1 MRSAEIVDVTQTP
14 HVGRQDAAGEALT
27 AAVIFAPAV
36 VHPWRPQLHGSWFVS
51 RGVRK
56 HLCNVAQVCQ
66 NRDQNQNVGGLSVRN
81 TFFIFVLVA
90 LILVPAGLHKALAD
104 CGEDCDSA
112 YQSATKGCQEI
123 YGDNPE
129 DAGDLAICVLNA
141 RDDYRSC
148 VLNCAYQ
155 AD

>member
-1 MRSAEIVDVTQTP
+1 RRAGGRSPVTP
-14 HVGRQDAAGEALT
+14 AA
-27 AAVIFAPAV
+27 P
-36 VHPWRPQLHGSWFVS
+36 RSCFVS
-51 RGVRK
+51 RGV
-56 HLCNVAQVCQ
+56 LEGFCNVAQVCQ
-66 NRDQNQNVGGLSVRN
+66 NRDQNQNGGGHSVRN

-90 LILVPAGLHKALAD
+90 LIVVPAGLDKARAD

-112 YQSATKGCQEI
+112 YQSATKDCQEI

-129 DAGDLAICVLNA
+129 DAGDLAKCVLNA